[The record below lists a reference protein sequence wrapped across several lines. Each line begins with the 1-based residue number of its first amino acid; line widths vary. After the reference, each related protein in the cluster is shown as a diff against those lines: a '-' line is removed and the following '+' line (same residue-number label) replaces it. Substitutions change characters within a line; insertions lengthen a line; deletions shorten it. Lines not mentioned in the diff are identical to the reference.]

1 MEKVMVLCDT
11 NIFIEIYKGND
22 LIIEVFEKIGQD
34 NVAISDVTCAE
45 LLYGARNKREL
56 NLIKKDID
64 KLIVLPISS
73 PISNQAVK
81 LVEQFSL
88 SHNLNLPDALIAST
102 SIFHDLE
109 LYTLNLKDFKFL
121 ENFKLYK
128 V

>member
-34 NVAISDVTCAE
+34 NVAISDVTSAE

-56 NLIKKDID
+56 NLIRKDID

-73 PISNQAVK
+73 PISTQAVK